1 MAKHEASAE
10 GTPLLAAGPD
20 TADCRSTNVNA
31 VSATWPAVTMCIV
44 LGVASLAAV
53 AGRLPFTPDPQLN
66 ITFQCNLTPN
76 SKP

>member
-1 MAKHEASAE
+1 
-10 GTPLLAAGPD
+10 
-20 TADCRSTNVNA
+20 VNA